1 VPVEELVEFSNYLT
15 NMWEDQIRS
24 VKRVDQRVNS
34 NFYPI
39 DRSHFIRRTDVELR
53 VINAIVILRIS
64 VSFNANAIEKSIN

>member
-1 VPVEELVEFSNYLT
+1 MKSQLVEFSNYLT

-39 DRSHFIRRTDVELR
+39 DRSHFIQRTDVKLR